1 MMGVVK
7 CRNVGKAS
15 ACAGLALALD
25 TIDSSPKQSTT
36 PHFTTSPLHHF
47 TTSTLDTQDSS
58 APKPL
63 VQPEQTPRW
72 DDTPKHNDFLN
83 AFGALNPPC
92 RSFHILLAIAARLY
106 CKNSEPD
113 FDISLLLGHSSS
125 LYPQGT
131 CLFLTVDPANTLLLA
146 ATMTRLLSATLKHN
160 GLSFV
165 A

>member
-1 MMGVVK
+1 MWGRLRLARAWPWPWTQSIHP
-7 CRNVGKAS
+7 RNNQQH
-15 ACAGLALALD
+15 
-25 TIDSSPKQSTT
+25 P
-36 PHFTTSPLHHF
+36 TSPLHHF

-106 CKNSEPD
+106 CKNSEPY

>member
-1 MMGVVK
+1 MPK
-7 CRNVGKAS
+7 CGEGF
-15 ACAGLALALD
+15 GLRGLGLGLGHNRFIPE
-25 TIDSSPKQSTT
+25 TINNT
-36 PHFTTSPLHHF
+36 PLHHF

-58 APKPL
+58 GPKPL